1 MTALTPISSYN
12 FTAHAEKRRPF
23 FCVSGE
29 NSGTDDVR
37 FIEANNV
44 IHRVT
49 VTPFNSTHHIMLYP
63 QNGDRIVTI
72 DSVTSL
78 HPMQGMR
85 NVGDVRTFL
94 GDFSLLAADT
104 SRVLVTLSP

>member
-1 MTALTPISSYN
+1 LTALTPISSCN
-12 FTAHAEKRRPF
+12 FTAHAEKRPF

-29 NSGTDDVR
+29 NSGTDDIR

-49 VTPFNSTHHIMLYP
+49 VTPFNSAHYIMLYP

-72 DSVTSL
+72 DSATSL
-78 HPMQGMR
+78 HPMYVMR

-104 SRVLVTLSP
+104 LRVLVTLSP